1 MARSPDFLMFYDW
14 ETGKLI
20 RKIDIVAKKI
30 FWNDLGTSICIS
42 TQDDFYILSY
52 NKEIVSLNLDKIN
65 SSDGF
70 EDAFT
75 LQFEV
80 HESVKNK

>member
-1 MARSPDFLMFYDW
+1 MARSPDFLIFYDW

-20 RKIDIVAKKI
+20 RKIDIAAKKI
-30 FWNDLGTSICIS
+30 FWNDLGTAICVS
-42 TQDDFYILSY
+42 TQDDFYILTY
-52 NKEIVSLNLDKIN
+52 NKEIVSLNLDKID
-65 SSDGF
+65 SSASEEF

-80 HESVKNK
+80 HESVN